1 MPDVY
6 KDFDVDLDP
15 EEERTPEYYRISY
28 NSVLKEVLWMTSL
41 QIVSNLFLLVPL
53 LVTGDRL

>member
-1 MPDVY
+1 M
-6 KDFDVDLDP
+6 DP

-41 QIVSNLFLLVPL
+41 QIVSNLFLIVPL